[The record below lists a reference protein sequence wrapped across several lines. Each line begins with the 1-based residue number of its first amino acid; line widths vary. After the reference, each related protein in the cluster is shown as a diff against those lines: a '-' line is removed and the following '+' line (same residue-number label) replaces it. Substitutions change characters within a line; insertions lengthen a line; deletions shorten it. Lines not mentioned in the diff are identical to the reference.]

1 MILKTPHEL
10 RRSFFGF
17 KKAKFSNIP
26 LITTLPVSGRLRK
39 TVHCYKETLIYDKL
53 YINTVTHLAWS
64 QRLSVMMSSYTT
76 RSKLRQV
83 IVSCFRFFNVK
94 YHNLFTS
101 HHSLCIRGSVFT
113 FFSKCKNKTNPIGVD
128 TSTRKGVG
136 LSLLIPLLPGNNT

>member
-53 YINTVTHLAWS
+53 YINPPCVI
-64 QRLSVMMSSYTT
+64 TT
-76 RSKLRQV
+76 T
-83 IVSCFRFFNVK
+83 FRNDEQL
-94 YHNLFTS
+94 YNE
-101 HHSLCIRGSVFT
+101 I
-113 FFSKCKNKTNPIGVD
+113 
-128 TSTRKGVG
+128 
-136 LSLLIPLLPGNNT
+136 